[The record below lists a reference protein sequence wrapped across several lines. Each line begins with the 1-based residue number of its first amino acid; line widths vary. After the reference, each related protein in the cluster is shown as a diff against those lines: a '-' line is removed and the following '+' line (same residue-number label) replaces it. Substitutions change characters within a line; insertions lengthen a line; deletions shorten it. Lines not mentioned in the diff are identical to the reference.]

1 VEASVR
7 KRTVRPYP
15 AMSFDESLPL
25 GEALQTFGAGDKMR
39 RLLLCEKMK
48 RSPTSSAT
56 QNLITNSSKYGITTG
71 SYMSEW
77 ISLTKDGALATDPN
91 GAPDQKVAAR
101 FRLAIE
107 HVAVFKTLYED
118 YKGKRLP
125 THDVIKDRLG
135 ELDPKVVDTKE
146 CVDIFIVNAK
156 FLGLL
161 KTIGGSETLVSID
174 HVLDELPKTTP
185 PGAGMVSRPPGVP
198 LTAPPVLARSWQTT
212 CFYVTAIG
220 SEDTEQRKHSDMFL
234 NAPIEPALKD
244 VGLQVV
250 RADKIE
256 KGGMITAQVIQ
267 HLLRARLVVVD
278 LSWHNPNVFY
288 EMAIRHAT
296 HLPVVQISRKS
307 DPLPFDVA
315 QGRTVLI
322 DTDDK
327 YTLVAQLET
336 YRSQITMMVRAALSD
351 DKSVPMNP
359 LAAFAPGLSIA
370 IPTET

>member
-1 VEASVR
+1 
-7 KRTVRPYP
+7 
-15 AMSFDESLPL
+15 MSFEESLPL

-71 SYMSEW
+71 SHASEW
-77 ISLTKDGALATDPN
+77 ISLTEDGAIATDPN
-91 GAPDQKVAAR
+91 GPPNQKIAAR

-107 HVAVFKTLYED
+107 HIDAFKALYED

-125 THDVIKDRLG
+125 THDVIIDRLG
-135 ELDPKVVDTKE
+135 ELQPMVVDGKE

-161 KTIGGSETLVSID
+161 KTIGGSETLVSVD
-174 HVLDELPKTTP
+174 YVLDELPRTP
-185 PGAGMVSRPPGVP
+185 LLGAAGNVSRPPAVSLSVP
-198 LTAPPVLARSWQTT
+198 PGLARSWEMT

-220 SEDTEQRKHSDMFL
+220 SDDSEQRQHSDMFL
-234 NAPIEPALKD
+234 NALIEPALKD
-244 VGLQVV
+244 MGLQVV

-267 HLLRARLVVVD
+267 HLLRARLVIVD

-296 HLPVVQISRKS
+296 HLPVVQISRRS

-322 DTDDK
+322 DTDNK

-359 LAAFAPGLSIA
+359 LSAFAPGLA
-370 IPTET
+370 ITVPKEG